1 MKAYSIA
8 WEEPNS
14 NAKAL
19 EKPQEQEIL
28 SLTWY
33 THQYANGGT
42 REPNRL
48 KRKREPETCQ
58 QNQ

>member
-8 WEEPNS
+8 WEEHNS

-33 THQYANGGT
+33 THQYANVGIVKMSSWKWK
-42 REPNRL
+42 EN
-48 KRKREPETCQ
+48 
-58 QNQ
+58 